1 MATVTTIDVTTLL
14 GSSDFPVNVNDV
26 YSLIE
31 TICVQNIRGVKS
43 SNRIEDAFYDYVVEN
58 GTVVEEAIIKMA
70 ERQNFV
76 KTGSPNLAPKDPTL
90 AVKYFNNW
98 EPSQFQTTVRRNDIR
113 KIIADKGTGIDEV
126 VSAILDTLNQGE
138 GYNDYKAMRDLIKN
152 ASVGF
157 DANTT
162 LFGDKH
168 AKNIKG
174 LIYQIREAY
183 NAIKATN
190 FVGLDDNVSFE
201 QATPVEDIRIAI
213 SESVLN
219 LMDLVELASVFN
231 LTKEELFGKL
241 VVIPFDADY
250 DKFKVLV
257 YDRKALGRGTRLYEY
272 SQDVIGK
279 GLYTNHY
286 LTVERCYFYNGLF
299 KCLAIDAQEAV
310 EAGEASVLEDNTYY
324 TVTDTY
330 SHCSSDNDAEKVLAK
345 KSYKATLTAAS
356 GYTMTGATIT
366 TLTMGGTDISSTAYD
381 DGVIYIPR
389 VTGNIV
395 ISIAAASV

>member
-14 GSSDFPVNVNDV
+14 GSSEFPVNVNDV

-58 GTVVEEAIIKMA
+58 GTVIEEAIVKMA

-76 KTGSPNLAPKDPTL
+76 KTGNPNLSPKDPTL

-98 EPSQFQTTVRRNDIR
+98 ETSQFQTTIRRNDIR

-138 GYNDYKAMRDLIKN
+138 GYNDYKAMRDIIKN

-157 DANTT
+157 DANT
-162 LFGDKH
+162 LVFGDKH

-174 LIYQIREAY
+174 LIYQMREAY
-183 NAIKATN
+183 NALKATN
-190 FVGLDDNVSFE
+190 LVGLDDQVSFA
-201 QATPVEDIRIAI
+201 QATPVEDIRIAV

-241 VVIPFDADY
+241 VVIPYDADY

-324 TVTDTY
+324 TVTATLT
-330 SHCSSDNDAEKVLAK
+330 HCTSDNDATKVLAK
-345 KSYKATLTAAS
+345 KSYDATLTAS
-356 GYTMTGATIT
+356 TGYTMEGATIT
-366 TLTMGGTDISSTAYD
+366 ALTMGGVDISSTAYD
-381 DGVIYIPR
+381 DGVISIPR

-395 ISIAAASV
+395 ITISAASV

>member
-366 TLTMGGTDISSTAYD
+366 TLTMGGTDISSTAYN